1 MESELLIFGTGAH
14 ARKVYQ
20 CALLMKYTV
29 RAFVDESPA
38 ARAPFEG
45 LEVVSPDNARACVG
59 EKACI
64 FVAVGC
70 ADVRRRLMDQ
80 FLAAG
85 WVLPVLVHPNA
96 YVAPDVKLAEGV
108 LVAAGAVVETGSTI
122 GRGSIIDIGVIVD
135 HDCCI
140 GEFVHLKA
148 GVMCQPGTT
157 I

>member
-20 CALLMKYTV
+20 CALLMEYSV
-29 RAFVDESPA
+29 RAFVDEAPA

-45 LEVVSPDNARACVG
+45 FEVLAPDNARAYYD

-64 FVAVGC
+64 FVAVGS

-85 WVLPVLVHPNA
+85 WELPVLVHPNA

-108 LVAAGAVVETGSTI
+108 LIAAGAIVETGSII
-122 GRGSIIDIGVIVD
+122 GRGSIIDVGVIVD
-135 HDCCI
+135 HDCSI
-140 GEFVHLKA
+140 GEFVHLKP
-148 GVMCQPGTT
+148 GFICQPGTT
-157 I
+157 L